1 VFAYFYIVGQMNQ
14 IVNFDAV
21 SNKGGPHGGAV
32 NGGMGSDFNVVSQNN
47 TAHLGYLG
55 INLLRI
61 GGITEPIRT
70 HHCIGVQDTS
80 IANFAVIHEANPWMK
95 NAVPSNFDAG
105 SHIDMGR
112 DTSAISDN
120 RSRSHRRERTDSYAF
135 AQDRFGVYPALGVET
150 RAVKALLFKGLQ
162 DESKGSVGIRHPQD
176 GGGVQRRELL
186 V

>member
-1 VFAYFYIVGQMNQ
+1 
-14 IVNFDAV
+14 
-21 SNKGGPHGGAV
+21 
-32 NGGMGSDFNVVSQNN
+32 
-47 TAHLGYLG
+47 
-55 INLLRI
+55 
-61 GGITEPIRT
+61 
-70 HHCIGVQDTS
+70 
-80 IANFAVIHEANPWMK
+80 MK
-95 NAVPSNFDAG
+95 NAIPSNLDAG

-112 DTSAISDN
+112 DTSAISYN

-176 GGGVQRRELL
+176 GGGIQRRELL